1 MERPLVRNRDI
12 SRIPDAVTAGT
23 EHAAPRGDSRWHADR
38 CPERPGGNVTG
49 QSFQGLDIGVRG
61 LDLLME
67 VSRRARGVAAL
78 IEIPKRT
85 SVQCRTVSIVSACK
99 LAR

>member
-12 SRIPDAVTAGT
+12 ISIPDAVTTGT
-23 EHAAPRGDSRWHADR
+23 EHVAPRGDSRSHADR

-49 QSFQGLDIGVRG
+49 QSFHGLDIGVRG

-67 VSRRARGVAAL
+67 VSLEPGVSQHFTARKFRGVPGSMPWVRRRSRKA
-78 IEIPKRT
+78 
-85 SVQCRTVSIVSACK
+85 
-99 LAR
+99 